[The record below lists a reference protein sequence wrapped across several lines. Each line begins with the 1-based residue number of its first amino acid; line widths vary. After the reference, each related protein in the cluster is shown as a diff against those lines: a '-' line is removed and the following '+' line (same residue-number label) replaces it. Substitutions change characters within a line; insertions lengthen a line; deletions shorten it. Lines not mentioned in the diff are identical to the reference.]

1 MKFENKVLTGNF
13 FKKLEALIESNYVL
27 DKFDNIVL
35 KIPKKDLRVQ
45 CNDLINEFAD
55 EIGESEEEIKELIL
69 NMINNFLNHDKGRK
83 NVFREEHKLVREL
96 LTQSN
101 KEKNNNENKKNDI
114 ERDIR

>member
-1 MKFENKVLTGNF
+1 MKFENKVLTENF

-55 EIGESEEEIKELIL
+55 EIGESEEEIKEFLL
-69 NMINNFLNHDKGRK
+69 KMVSNFLNNDIENKS
-83 NVFREEHKLVREL
+83 VFEDEHKLVREL
-96 LTQSN
+96 LTQ
-101 KEKNNNENKKNDI
+101 KKKKKNNNENKENDI
-114 ERDIR
+114 ERKSR

>member
-1 MKFENKVLTGNF
+1 MKFENKVLTENF

-55 EIGESEEEIKELIL
+55 EIGESEEEIKEFLL
-69 NMINNFLNHDKGRK
+69 NMVNNLINDKGAQ
-83 NVFREEHKLVREL
+83 NVFYDEHKLVKEL
-96 LTQSN
+96 LTQNN
-101 KEKNNNENKKNDI
+101 KEKNNNENKKIDT